1 MTTFHIEKIND
12 IFKLPISYNKDK
24 MELNQNIIT
33 DLELTETI
41 DPSGTSIYQYTF
53 QPSTQFGMEVIKQ
66 LPKMYTTDTTYLK
79 DSQSLLKNYKGL
91 KNSDIDSDADTNV
104 NHDEILEIWNDVKN
118 DNGFK
123 ERYQY
128 IDWPQWEFLNN
139 NEFFLQILSIYSMA
153 SPVISLLV
161 PFIILII
168 PFFVIQMKGISIS
181 ITEYMNILKD
191 VASNHAIGKLFT
203 QFNSVKMNEKIYLLV
218 SAAFYLFSIY
228 QNILTC
234 IRFNDNMKEIH
245 DYLNKIKRYISHT
258 ERNSINFLKYSS
270 ELSSYSTFNQTL
282 IENTII
288 LKQYRQKLESIQ
300 PYKLSVKKV
309 TQLGHILKCFYELH
323 DNKEY
328 NDAFMYSFG
337 FNGYI
342 NNLDGLSDNIS
353 KMYINFCKLKN
364 SKKNKKQATNFSNSY
379 YPAHIKTNSIKNNIK
394 INKNIIVTGPNAS
407 GKTTILKS
415 SLINVIL
422 TQQFGCGFFSSATIT
437 PYKYIHCYLNIPDT
451 SGRDSLFQAEAR
463 RCKEIIDIVHENPQ
477 STHFCVFDELYSG
490 TNPDEAVS
498 SASAFMLYLAK
509 YKNVNCILTTHFF
522 KLCKHLNNNDKFKNV
537 HMETLC
543 IDENTK
549 NFNYTYLLK
558 NGISNVRGGI
568 KVLKDMNYPQ
578 EIIDNSIA

>member
-24 MELNQNIIT
+24 MVLNSNIIT

-41 DPSGTSIYQYTF
+41 DPSGTSIYHYTF
-53 QPSTQFGMEVIKQ
+53 QPTSKFGNEVIKQ
-66 LPKMYTTDTTYLK
+66 LPKAYTTDVSYLK
-79 DSQSLLKNYKGL
+79 DSQKLLKNYKSL
-91 KNSDIDSDADTNV
+91 NCSDDDDI
-104 NHDEILEIWNDVKN
+104 NHNENNDEILEIWDDIKN
-118 DNGFK
+118 DTGFK
-123 ERYQY
+123 DRYQY

-153 SPVISLLV
+153 SPVLSLLV

-181 ITEYMNILKD
+181 ITEYINILKV
-191 VASNHAIGKLFT
+191 VAANHAIGKLFT
-203 QFNSVKMNEKIYLLV
+203 QFNSVKMNEKLYLLV
-218 SAAFYLFSIY
+218 SAAFYIFSIY

-245 DYLNKIKRYISHT
+245 DYLNKIKNYISYT
-258 ERNSINFLKYSS
+258 ERNTTNFLNYSS
-270 ELSSYSTFNQTL
+270 ELSTYSEFNQTL

-300 PYKLSVKKV
+300 PYKLSIQKV

-328 NDAFMYSFG
+328 NDAFLYSFG

-342 NNLDGLSDNIS
+342 DNLDGLSENIS
-353 KMYINFCKLKN
+353 KSHIHFCKLKK
-364 SKKNKKQATNFSNSY
+364 SKKDKKHTTTFSNSY
-379 YPAHIKTNSIKNNIK
+379 YPAHINNNSVKNTIK
-394 INKNIIVTGPNAS
+394 IDKNIIVTGPNAS

-422 TQQFGCGFFSSATIT
+422 TQQFGCGFFSSAIVS

-463 RCKEIIDIVHENPQ
+463 RCKEIIDIVHENPK
-477 STHFCVFDELYSG
+477 SDHFCVFDELYSG

-522 KLCKHLNNNDKFKNV
+522 KLCKHLDNNDKFKNQ
-537 HMETLC
+537 HMETLRM
-543 IDENTK
+543 DDNSK
-549 NFNYTYLLK
+549 NFSYTYLLK

-578 EIIDNSIA
+578 EIIDNSDL